1 MKRILCVILAIMI
14 TATLFVPAFAESDVK
29 SEESVLSINGQ
40 ISGSI
45 KAGYASIDTS
55 FVNSGSTD
63 ALVTMILTEYEDVG
77 GYKRIVSSA
86 SEAKLIPAG
95 KTVRVNPG
103 ITVSSDDAIV
113 KYFAYETATLK
124 PIAVESFVTKSYVLK
139 GTVDNETIYKIFSF
153 KDISSPVI
161 DNTEVK
167 DLSSPSIC
175 TWYGDKASATSITMD
190 DGMYDAALK
199 YLELFK
205 KYGVHG
211 TEMMMAKNIAND
223 DGTLKSEDMVKKWQ
237 DIFDTGYI
245 DLGNHS
251 FNHTIRYNNN
261 DYTQQELEHDILDAY
276 AVLAKY
282 FPTQSLITYA
292 TPWGQNAEKA
302 LTEVRKNHYAN
313 RSAGG
318 DIVSGK
324 TPGNF
329 YQIPTIAVQYG
340 TSVSKLN
347 ERVDKAIAS
356 GGWNTE
362 LYHGIGSSTSGD
374 SDYSTNLTNMEEHL
388 KYINSKADKVWAGSF
403 TEVTKYIYER
413 DSASAKQLW
422 ATNSSVGIKVT
433 DGVEDD
439 VFDFPLTVKVNVPAS
454 WSGTALVKQDGSSE
468 ETEVFSESGKN
479 YVYANIIPDKGYAV
493 ISK

>member
-1 MKRILCVILAIMI
+1 MKKILCMLLAIMI
-14 TATLFVPAFAESDVK
+14 AVTLFVPSFADADVK

-40 ISGSI
+40 ISGSL

-55 FVNSGSTD
+55 FVNSGSED
-63 ALVTMILTEYEDVG
+63 VSVTMIMTEYQDVG
-77 GYKRIVSSA
+77 GYKRIVSSS

-103 ITVSSDDAIV
+103 IPVSSDDAIV

-139 GTVDNETIYKIFSF
+139 GTVDNETIYNIFTF
-153 KDISSPVI
+153 EDISNPEI

-167 DLSSPSIC
+167 NLSSPSVC
-175 TWYGDKASATSITMD
+175 TWYGDKESATSITMD
-190 DGMYDAALK
+190 DGVYDAALK

-205 KYGVHG
+205 KYNVHG
-211 TEMMMAKNIAND
+211 TEMMMAKTFAND
-223 DGTLKSEDMVKKWQ
+223 DGTLKSEQMVKDWQ

-251 FNHTIRYNNN
+251 FNHNIRYNNN
-261 DYTQQELEHDILDAY
+261 DYTQQALEHDILDSY
-276 AVLAKY
+276 AVLAKC

-292 TPWGQNAEKA
+292 TPWGQNAVKA
-302 LTEVRKNHYAN
+302 LNEIKKNHYAN

-324 TPGNF
+324 TPGDF

-340 TSVSKLN
+340 TSVSALN
-347 ERVDKAIAS
+347 ARVDKAIAS

-362 LYHGIGSSTSGD
+362 LYHGVGGSGSGA
-374 SDYSTNLTNMEEHL
+374 SDYSTNLANMEEHL
-388 KYINSKADKVWAGSF
+388 KYINSKSDKVWAGSF

-413 DSASAKQLW
+413 DSASVKQLW

-439 VFDFPLTVKVNVPAS
+439 IFDFPLTVKVNVPVS
-454 WSGTALVKQDGSSE
+454 WSGTVSVTQEGRTEMTEIFTEDGKS
-468 ETEVFSESGKN
+468 F
-479 YVYANIIPDKGYAV
+479 VYANVIPDKGYAV
-493 ISK
+493 IIK